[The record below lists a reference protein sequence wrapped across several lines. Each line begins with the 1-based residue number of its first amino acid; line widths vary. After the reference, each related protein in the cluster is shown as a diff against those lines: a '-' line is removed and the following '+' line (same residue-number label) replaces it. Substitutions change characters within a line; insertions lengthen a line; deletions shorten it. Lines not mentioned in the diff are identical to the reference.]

1 MAKTRPQKEEMF
13 AGYKSELAGANGVIV
28 VTPVG
33 VTPNQ
38 INAFKKEL
46 GAIGSNYH
54 VVKNTIFA
62 LALDDAKLP
71 KLEVLSAGSNAV
83 IFSSTDIAGTA
94 KLLTKFMKEN
104 EDKMEI
110 RAGILDGAEL
120 TIEQV
125 QQLSDMPT
133 KQQSVAMIAGLLTNP
148 IAGIANVLED
158 SIRSVAIII
167 NEAFKE

>member
-1 MAKTRPQKEEMF
+1 MAKTRPQKEVML
-13 AGYKSELAGANGVIV
+13 ADYKAELQGINGIIV
-28 VTPVG
+28 VTPTG

-46 GAIGSNYH
+46 GTVGSTYH
-54 VVKNTIFA
+54 VVKNTLFS

-71 KLEVLSAGSNAV
+71 KLEVFNGGSNAV
-83 IFSSTDIAGTA
+83 IFSTTDIASTA
-94 KLLTKFMKEN
+94 KALTKFMKDN
-104 EDKMEI
+104 EGKMEI
-110 RAGILDGAEL
+110 RAGILEGQEL
-120 TIEQV
+120 SIEQV
-125 QQLSDMPT
+125 KQLSDLPS

-148 IAGIANVLED
+148 IAGVANVLED